1 MIDKKITV
9 IPGKILGQDIYL
21 VRDYVR
27 GSIHIY
33 KSIYDIS
40 RHSPATDLES
50 QLTYRELTIIW
61 SKFLKQYKKSLK
73 GDTNHGC

>member
-1 MIDKKITV
+1 MIDPKITT

-21 VRDYVR
+21 VRNYDK

-33 KSIYDIS
+33 RNESDIS
-40 RHSPATDLES
+40 THTPASDLEVKF
-50 QLTYRELTIIW
+50 TYRELTIIW